1 MIAACLTVLAKA
13 PVAGMAKTR
22 LIPALGADGAARL
35 AARLLDHTMAE
46 AAATG
51 FAHLRLLGSPDAQHP
66 ALARHAGVAALG
78 SQCEGDLGARM
89 LLALRDGLAS
99 QPASLIIGTDA
110 PALDRHRLREAAL
123 VLEANDA
130 VVVPALDGGYAL
142 LGLSARAGT
151 VPELLFSGMTW
162 STATV
167 MAETR
172 QRLQRLGLRWV
183 ELDAVSDI
191 DEAADLAHL
200 PAGWL
205 A

>member
-1 MIAACLTVLAKA
+1 
-13 PVAGMAKTR
+13 
-22 LIPALGADGAARL
+22 
-35 AARLLDHTMAE
+35 
-46 AAATG
+46 
-51 FAHLRLLGSPDAQHP
+51 
-66 ALARHAGVAALG
+66 
-78 SQCEGDLGARM
+78 M